1 MRSDPGGVRGRL
13 TLAGGTLG
21 GTLDFAPAGQA
32 QRIDAH
38 LTANGAS
45 FPAFAVRSGR
55 ADGTIILADERTT
68 IQGSLDARGI
78 TAGAISLARL
88 TANASLVNGSGQV
101 RAAFAGR
108 RGAAFAFTTAANV
121 SPNEIH
127 LTGSG
132 RIERQPLVLNQA
144 AVLTRSGDGWELA
157 PTSLKFAGGTANVSG
172 RSGSHPEVHAQVQA
186 MPLEVLDICVA
197 QARSLGL
204 GQRPRRLCL
213 EGQSQRQAEPD
224 HPRPQ
229 PSRPCACV
237 QADRR
242 WYRSGRE

>member
-1 MRSDPGGVRGRL
+1 MP
-13 TLAGGTLG
+13 T
-21 GTLDFAPAGQA
+21 APSSSP
-32 QRIDAH
+32 
-38 LTANGAS
+38 T
-45 FPAFAVRSGR
+45 SGR
-55 ADGTIILADERTT
+55 R
-68 IQGSLDARGI
+68 SRVLDARGI
-78 TAGAISLARL
+78 SAGAISLARL

-121 SPNEIH
+121 SPNEIR

-186 MPLEVLDICVA
+186 MPLEVLDIAWPKLDLSGSASGRVDYA
-197 QARSLGL
+197 WKGNRNG
-204 GQRPRRLCL
+204 RL
-213 EGQSQRQAEPD
+213 EPD
-224 HPRPQ
+224 HPRAQ
-229 PSRPCACV
+229 PSRPGACV